1 MVSHHPAMFGDHW
14 SGASEVIKCL
24 ILMCQMASQN
34 HVIEE
39 SCNFMSGSS

>member
-24 ILMCQMASQN
+24 MCQMASQN